1 MQKWRGNIGRE
12 METLKTNQQEML
24 EIKTTVREM
33 KKALDRF
40 ILRLHTAND
49 RISELGAMSVE
60 LAKLESTEE
69 NDKDAT
75 E

>member
-24 EIKTTVREM
+24 EIKNTVREM

-40 ILRLHTAND
+40 IIRLHTAND

-60 LAKLESTEE
+60 LAKLKSTEE
-69 NDKDAT
+69 NDKGAT

>member
-33 KKALDRF
+33 KKALGRF
-40 ILRLHTAND
+40 ILRLDMASE
-49 RISELGAMSVE
+49 RISELEAMLVE
-60 LAKLESTEE
+60 LARLKSTEE